1 MAKTKKKINSANKKI
16 IEINI
21 GTLFIIVGIGL
32 LFIHSLIVKIFA
44 AAIFL
49 FGFILFI
56 FEKKT
61 DMFAGD
67 YSAAEAEEKL
77 DEEFSEGSTDDD
89 NMISFDTD
97 ETETSAG
104 SSIFSEETETLDF
117 SAGSETE
124 NIPTFEI
131 EESEKDDNAIPS
143 IDTEL
148 EIEPV
153 ELEETTVLSQPQDS
167 KIAEPA
173 ETLSFSDETEKLE
186 IQNFDDNLDLKDFS
200 KGEEQQLDI
209 PDLTGDLAGTGEQA
223 EITAGAAVAESKEF
237 GEQQIDLDLGD
248 IDKLIS
254 ETNIE
259 ADQPLQET
267 EGTTTAVSKQP
278 AAELDIDAESQQFET
293 NIKQLADDL
302 DLDLDKNI
310 DSLVSGLDKSLGD
323 LKETEKDIDLSAQLS
338 NVNLDEGI
346 AIEDIDK
353 DATIGD
359 INKLTEQMEQL
370 SEIDNL
376 TAGLET
382 DLANLEKDLSK
393 TDTDN
398 LGLSGLEDLEK
409 LTDDLKLDDLEK
421 ELKDLESITEKIEPA
436 ESLKIETFAES
447 PKETEEIIPQ
457 ELTKEP
463 TLDNLTGLDMGII
476 EGQQES
482 AAMESQEPAE
492 IVKPAAP
499 PAPPKKKKVE
509 QINNDILSELLSDS
523 NEFNITEEI
532 DELDQMLAEDETLLQ
547 QDQQDGHAAVKVKGA
562 EVSEQVKAETRKIED
577 DVLKILDL

>member
-1 MAKTKKKINSANKKI
+1 
-16 IEINI
+16 
-21 GTLFIIVGIGL
+21 
-32 LFIHSLIVKIFA
+32 
-44 AAIFL
+44 
-49 FGFILFI
+49 
-56 FEKKT
+56 
-61 DMFAGD
+61 
-67 YSAAEAEEKL
+67 
-77 DEEFSEGSTDDD
+77 
-89 NMISFDTD
+89 
-97 ETETSAG
+97 
-104 SSIFSEETETLDF
+104 
-117 SAGSETE
+117 
-124 NIPTFEI
+124 
-131 EESEKDDNAIPS
+131 
-143 IDTEL
+143 
-148 EIEPV
+148 
-153 ELEETTVLSQPQDS
+153 
-167 KIAEPA
+167 
-173 ETLSFSDETEKLE
+173 
-186 IQNFDDNLDLKDFS
+186 DDNLDLKDFS

-237 GEQQIDLDLGD
+237 WEQQIDLDLGD

-267 EGTTTAVSKQP
+267 EGATTAVSKQP

-547 QDQQDGHAAVKVKGA
+547 QDQQDGHAAVKVKGP